1 MTKKKTKGKQN
12 DYIQHRVGVF
22 ATESDLKNSD
32 VAFLAVQC
40 GLIKPENYMIVD
52 KEVGEGDDK
61 KTVKEI
67 VVTNYTEE
75 SIQAILKNLFGFRD
89 GWYEVEVVEK
99 QKTLLTGQIVL
110 NEKRYTGL
118 EREDKAWV
126 SSRMCSDQ
134 MKTAVLFGSHGEI

>member
-1 MTKKKTKGKQN
+1 MTKKGTKSKVK

-22 ATESDLKNSD
+22 ATESDLKNPD

-40 GLIKPENYMIVD
+40 GLIKPENYMIVE

-61 KTVKEI
+61 KVVKELI
-67 VVTNYTEE
+67 VTNYTEE

-118 EREDKAWV
+118 V
-126 SSRMCSDQ
+126 S
-134 MKTAVLFGSHGEI
+134 